1 MFRQRLNQSIGNMK
15 KKNYNTRTIN
25 TGSQKQ
31 PSPIIRQRE
40 GLARKIV
47 PKTISR
53 VRKDLDSWRHALRQ
67 ADSVERP
74 RRRLL
79 MDLYADVML
88 DALLTSQVEQRIG
101 RTLSAEFS
109 LRDTAGKVDEEANR
123 LLSEAV
129 WFPLLLRY
137 MLESVFYGHS
147 LVEFSSSEVSGLEVT
162 LIPRQNVV
170 PEEGL
175 FLFDSTADDGVYY
188 RDMREYGTYV
198 LEFGSPRNYGLL
210 NKAVPHALFKK
221 FAHSCWSEL
230 CEIYGIPP
238 RYVKT
243 NTQDPEMLDRAEQML
258 RDMGSAAYFIIDTTE
273 EFQFA
278 NGVSTNGDI
287 YNNLISL
294 CNSEMS
300 LLVSGAQIG
309 QDTKNGN
316 RSKEEVSIQ
325 QLKKYVSSDKRLMED
340 YMNSIV
346 LPALTRLGFIP
357 DGLRFSFNSEEDTG
371 QLWERTA
378 QAMQYY
384 EIDPEWI
391 REKFGIEVTGKRG
404 DKEGFF
410 G

>member
-1 MFRQRLNQSIGNMK
+1 MK
-15 KKNYNTRTIN
+15 TNKYIPKNKKGPQMPR
-25 TGSQKQ
+25 K
-31 PSPIIRQRE
+31 PSAQQRE
-40 GLARKIV
+40 GLVRKVV
-47 PKTISR
+47 PKSISR
-53 VRKDLDSWRHALRQ
+53 VRKDLDSWRRALRE
-67 ADSVERP
+67 ADSVDRP
-74 RRRLL
+74 RRRQL

-88 DALLTSQVEQRIG
+88 DALLTSQIEQRIG
-101 RTLSAEFS
+101 RTLSSEFS
-109 LRDTAGKVDEEANR
+109 LKNASDKVDEASTR

-147 LVEFSSSEVSGLEVT
+147 LVEFDVTEADGICVT

-170 PEEGL
+170 PEQGL
-175 FLFDSTADDGVYY
+175 FLFDSSADEGEYY
-188 RDMREYGTYV
+188 RELREFGTYIM
-198 LEFGSPRNYGLL
+198 EFGAPGNYGLL

-238 RYVKT
+238 RYIKT
-243 NTQDPEMLDRAEQML
+243 NTQDPAMLDRAEDML

-278 NGVSTNGDI
+278 KGADTNGDV
-287 YNNLISL
+287 YNNLIAL

-300 LLVSGAQIG
+300 MLISGAQIG

-316 RSKEEVSIQ
+316 RSKEEVAIG
-325 QLKKYVSSDKRLMED
+325 QLKKYVGSDKRQVED
-340 YMNSIV
+340 WMNSLV
-346 LPALTRLGFIP
+346 LPALYRLGFLP
-357 DGLRFSFNSEEDTG
+357 EGLRFSFNSEEDTG

-384 EIDPEWI
+384 EIDPAWI
-391 REKFGIEVTGKRG
+391 RDKFGIEVTGKRSTG
-404 DKEGFF
+404 QDGFF

>member
-1 MFRQRLNQSIGNMK
+1 MK
-15 KKNYNTRTIN
+15 KKKKYNMRTTN
-25 TGSQKQ
+25 TEVQKQ
-31 PSPIIRQRE
+31 PAPIIRQRE
-40 GLARKIV
+40 GLVRKIV
-47 PKTISR
+47 PKAICR
-53 VRKDLDSWRHALRQ
+53 VRKDMDSWRHALRQ
-67 ADSVERP
+67 ADCVDRP

-88 DALLTSQVEQRIG
+88 DALLTSQIEQRIG
-101 RTLSAEFS
+101 RTMSAEFS
-109 LRDTAGKVDEEANR
+109 LKDTTGKVDEESTR
-123 LLSEAV
+123 VLSEAV

-147 LVEFSSSEVSGLEVT
+147 LVEFSASEVSGLEVT

-243 NTQDPEMLDRAEQML
+243 NTQDPETLDRAEQML

-278 NGVSTNGDI
+278 NGVSTNGDV

-316 RSKEEVSIQ
+316 RSKEEVSVK
-325 QLKKYVSSDKRLMED
+325 QLVKYVNADKRLMED

-384 EIDPEWI
+384 DIDPDWI

-404 DKEGFF
+404 DKDGFF

>member
-1 MFRQRLNQSIGNMK
+1 MRK
-15 KKNYNTRTIN
+15 RTN
-25 TGSQKQ
+25 NRPASERKALKT
-31 PSPIIRQRE
+31 PHPAIRQRE
-40 GLARKIV
+40 GLVRQIV
-47 PKTISR
+47 PKAISR
-53 VRKDLDSWRHALRQ
+53 VRKDMESWRRALRH

-74 RRRLL
+74 RRREL

-88 DALLTSQVEQRIG
+88 DALLTSQIEQRIG

-109 LRDTAGKVDEEANR
+109 LKDAADKVNEEATR
-123 LLSEAV
+123 MLAEAV
-129 WFPLLLRY
+129 WLPLLMRY
-137 MLESVFYGHS
+137 ILESTFYGHS
-147 LVEFSSSEVSGLEVT
+147 LVEFLVSERTGLEVT
-162 LIPRQNVV
+162 LVPRQNVV

-175 FLFDSTADDGVYY
+175 FLFDSTADASIRY
-188 RDMREYGTYV
+188 REMREYGTYV

-221 FAHSCWSEL
+221 FAHACWSEL

-238 RYVKT
+238 RYIKT
-243 NTQDPEMLDRAEQML
+243 NTQDAAMLDRAEEML
-258 RDMGSAAYFIIDTTE
+258 REMGAAAYFIIDTTE

-278 NGVSTNGDI
+278 QGVSTNGDV

-300 LLVSGAQIG
+300 LLISGAQIG

-316 RSKEEVSIQ
+316 RSKEEVAVK
-325 QLKKYVSSDKRLMED
+325 QLEKYVNSDKRLVED
-340 YMNSIV
+340 YMNSTV
-346 LPALTRLGFIP
+346 LPALFRLGFLP

-384 EIDPEWI
+384 DIDPDWI
-391 REKFGIEVTGKRG
+391 RDKFGIEVTGKRG
-404 DKEGFF
+404 TESGFF

>member
-1 MFRQRLNQSIGNMK
+1 MEES
-15 KKNYNTRTIN
+15 TRFV
-25 TGSQKQ
+25 
-31 PSPIIRQRE
+31 
-40 GLARKIV
+40 L
-47 PKTISR
+47 
-53 VRKDLDSWRHALRQ
+53 
-67 ADSVERP
+67 
-74 RRRLL
+74 
-79 MDLYADVML
+79 
-88 DALLTSQVEQRIG
+88 
-101 RTLSAEFS
+101 
-109 LRDTAGKVDEEANR
+109 
-123 LLSEAV
+123 EAV

-147 LVEFSSSEVSGLEVT
+147 LVEFSASEVSGLEAT

-175 FLFDSTADDGVYY
+175 FLFDSTADEGVYY

-278 NGVSTNGDI
+278 NGVNTSGDV
-287 YNNLISL
+287 YNNMISL

-300 LLVSGAQIG
+300 LLISGAQIG

-325 QLKKYVSSDKRLMED
+325 QLKKYVNSDKRLMED

-391 REKFGIEVTGKRG
+391 REKFGIVVTGKRG

>member
-1 MFRQRLNQSIGNMK
+1 MPR
-15 KKNYNTRTIN
+15 
-25 TGSQKQ
+25 
-31 PSPIIRQRE
+31 PAIRQRE
-40 GLARKIV
+40 GLVRQIV
-47 PKTISR
+47 PKSISR
-53 VRKDLDSWRHALRQ
+53 VRKDMESWRRALRQ

-74 RRRLL
+74 RRREL

-88 DALLTSQVEQRIG
+88 DALLTSQIEQRIG

-109 LRDTAGKVDEEANR
+109 LKDAADQVDEEATR
-123 LLSEAV
+123 LLSGAV

-147 LVEFSSSEVSGLEVT
+147 LVEFSAKEGDGLDVT

-175 FLFDSTADDGVYY
+175 FLFDSTADAGIRY
-188 RDMREYGTYV
+188 REMREYGTYV
-198 LEFGSPRNYGLL
+198 VEFGSPRNYGLL

-238 RYVKT
+238 RYIKT
-243 NTQDPEMLDRAEQML
+243 NTQDPAMLDRAEQML
-258 RDMGSAAYFIIDTTE
+258 RDMGSAAYFIIDTEE

-278 NGVSTNGDI
+278 SGVSTNGDV

-300 LLVSGAQIG
+300 LLISGAQIG

-316 RSKEEVSIQ
+316 RSKEEVAVK
-325 QLKKYVSSDKRLMED
+325 QLEKYVNSDKRLTED

-346 LPALTRLGFIP
+346 LPALFRLGFLP

-384 EIDPEWI
+384 EVDPDWI
-391 REKFGIEVTGKRG
+391 RTKFGIEVTGKRG
-404 DKEGFF
+404 TQDSFF

>member
-1 MFRQRLNQSIGNMK
+1 MK
-15 KKNYNTRTIN
+15 TNKYIPKNKK
-25 TGSQKQ
+25 GPQKPRK
-31 PSPIIRQRE
+31 PSVQQRE
-40 GLARKIV
+40 GLVRKVV
-47 PKTISR
+47 PKSISR
-53 VRKDLDSWRHALRQ
+53 VRKDLDSWRRALRE
-67 ADSVERP
+67 ADSVDRP
-74 RRRLL
+74 RRRQL

-88 DALLTSQVEQRIG
+88 DALLTSQIEQRIG
-101 RTLSAEFS
+101 RTLSSEFS
-109 LRDTAGKVDEEANR
+109 LKNTLDKVDETSTR

-147 LVEFSSSEVSGLEVT
+147 LVEFDVTEADGICVT

-170 PEEGL
+170 PEQGL
-175 FLFDSTADDGVYY
+175 FLFDSSADEGEYY
-188 RDMREYGTYV
+188 RELREFGTYIV
-198 LEFGSPRNYGLL
+198 EFGAPGNYGLL

-238 RYVKT
+238 RYIKT
-243 NTQDPEMLDRAEQML
+243 NTQDPAMLDRAEDML

-273 EFQFA
+273 EFEFA
-278 NGVSTNGDI
+278 KGADTNGDV
-287 YNNLISL
+287 YNNLIAL

-300 LLVSGAQIG
+300 MLISGAQIG

-316 RSKEEVSIQ
+316 RSKEEVAIG
-325 QLKKYVSSDKRLMED
+325 QLKKYVGSDKRQVED
-340 YMNSIV
+340 WMNSLV
-346 LPALTRLGFIP
+346 LPALYRLGFLP
-357 DGLRFSFNSEEDTG
+357 EGLRFSFNSEEDTG

-384 EIDPEWI
+384 EIDPAWI
-391 REKFGIEVTGKRG
+391 RDKFGIEVTGKRSTG
-404 DKEGFF
+404 QDGFF

>member
-1 MFRQRLNQSIGNMK
+1 MK
-15 KKNYNTRTIN
+15 KNNIQTNIEA
-25 TGSQKQ
+25 QKQ
-31 PSPIIRQRE
+31 PVPIVSQRE
-40 GLARKIV
+40 GLVRKIV
-47 PKTISR
+47 PKAISR

-79 MDLYADVML
+79 MDLYADIML

-109 LRDTAGKVDEEANR
+109 LKDAAGKVDEESTR
-123 LLSEAV
+123 VLSEAV

-147 LVEFSSSEVSGLEVT
+147 LVEFSASEVSGLEAT

-175 FLFDSTADDGVYY
+175 FLFDSTADEGVYY

-243 NTQDPEMLDRAEQML
+243 NTQDPEMLDRTEQML

-273 EFQFA
+273 EFHFA
-278 NGVSTNGDI
+278 NGVNTNGDV

-300 LLVSGAQIG
+300 LLISGAQIG

-325 QLKKYVSSDKRLMED
+325 QLKKYVNSDKRLMED

-391 REKFGIEVTGKRG
+391 REKFGIVVTGKRG

>member
-1 MFRQRLNQSIGNMK
+1 MK
-15 KKNYNTRTIN
+15 KNKKDNTQTTNIE
-25 TGSQKQ
+25 TCKQ
-31 PSPIIRQRE
+31 PEPIIRQRE
-40 GLARKIV
+40 GLVRKIV
-47 PKTISR
+47 PKAISR
-53 VRKDLDSWRHALRQ
+53 IRKDMDSWRRALRQ
-67 ADSVERP
+67 ADSIERP
-74 RRRLL
+74 RRKEL

-88 DALLTSQVEQRIG
+88 DALLTSQIEQRIG

-109 LRDTAGKVDEEANR
+109 LKDTAGKVDEASTR
-123 LLSEAV
+123 ILSEAV

-147 LVEFSSSEVSGLEVT
+147 LVEFSASEVSGLEVT

-170 PEEGL
+170 PEKGL
-175 FLFDSTADDGVYY
+175 FLFDSTADDGVYN

-278 NGVSTNGDI
+278 NGVSTNGDV

-309 QDTKNGN
+309 QGTKNGN
-316 RSKEEVSIQ
+316 RSKEEVSVK
-325 QLKKYVSSDKRLMED
+325 QLVKYVNADKRLMED

-346 LPALTRLGFIP
+346 LPALTRLGFIY

-384 EIDPEWI
+384 DIDPDWI

>member
-1 MFRQRLNQSIGNMK
+1 MK
-15 KKNYNTRTIN
+15 KNKNNIPNKGKNTPQR
-25 TGSQKQ
+25 
-31 PSPIIRQRE
+31 PVPAIRQRE
-40 GLARKIV
+40 GLVRKIV

-53 VRKDLDSWRHALRQ
+53 VRKDIDSWRHALRQ
-67 ADSVERP
+67 ADSVEHP

-79 MDLYADVML
+79 MDLFADIML
-88 DALLTSQVEQRIG
+88 DAHLTSQIEQRIG

-109 LRDTAGKVDEEANR
+109 LKDSADKVNEEATR
-123 LLSEAV
+123 TLSEAV

-147 LVEFSSSEVSGLEVT
+147 LVEFSPSDIAGLEVT

-175 FLFDSTADDGVYY
+175 FLFDSTADDGIYY

-221 FAHSCWSEL
+221 FALSCWSEL

-278 NGVSTNGDI
+278 NGVSTNGDV
-287 YNNLISL
+287 YNNLIFL

-300 LLVSGAQIG
+300 LLISGAQIG

-316 RSKEEVSIQ
+316 RSKEEVAIK
-325 QLKKYVSSDKRLMED
+325 QLVKYVNADKRLMED
-340 YMNSIV
+340 YMNCIV
-346 LPALTRLGFIP
+346 LPALFRLGFIS
-357 DGLRFSFNSEEDTG
+357 DGLRFSFNSEEDAG

-378 QAMQYY
+378 QAMQYFD
-384 EIDPEWI
+384 IDPGWI

-404 DKEGFF
+404 SKEGFF

>member
-1 MFRQRLNQSIGNMK
+1 MRTKKYNDYRLRDGRQEK
-15 KKNYNTRTIN
+15 PVPT
-25 TGSQKQ
+25 
-31 PSPIIRQRE
+31 IRQRE
-40 GLARKIV
+40 GLVKKIV

-53 VRKDLDSWRHALRQ
+53 VRKDLDSWKQALRQ
-67 ADSVERP
+67 ADSVEHP

-88 DALLTSQVEQRIG
+88 DALLTSQIEQRIG
-101 RTLSAEFS
+101 RTLSSEFS
-109 LRDTAGKVDEEANR
+109 LKDKTGKVQEEATR

-147 LVEFSSSEVSGLEVT
+147 LVELSASDVAGLDIT

-170 PEEGL
+170 PEKGL
-175 FLFDSTADDGVYY
+175 FLFDSTADDGIYY
-188 RDMREYGTYV
+188 REMREYGTYV

-243 NTQDPEMLDRAEQML
+243 NTQDPEMLDRAEEML

-278 NGVSTNGDI
+278 DGVSTNGDV
-287 YNNLISL
+287 YNNLIFL
-294 CNSEMS
+294 CNSEIS
-300 LLVSGAQIG
+300 LLISGAQIG
-309 QDTKNGN
+309 QDTRNGN
-316 RSKEEVSIQ
+316 RSKEEVAIK
-325 QLKKYVSSDKRLMED
+325 QLEKYVNADKRLMED
-340 YMNSIV
+340 YMNSSV
-346 LPALTRLGFIP
+346 LAALFRLGFIP
-357 DGLRFSFNSEEDTG
+357 DGLRFSFNSEEDAG

-404 DKEGFF
+404 DKDGFF

>member
-1 MFRQRLNQSIGNMK
+1 MK
-15 KKNYNTRTIN
+15 KNKKDNTQTTNIE
-25 TGSQKQ
+25 TCKQ
-31 PSPIIRQRE
+31 PEPIIRQRE
-40 GLARKIV
+40 GLVRKIV
-47 PKTISR
+47 PKAISR
-53 VRKDLDSWRHALRQ
+53 IRKDMDSWRRALRQ
-67 ADSVERP
+67 ADSIERP
-74 RRRLL
+74 RRKEL

-88 DALLTSQVEQRIG
+88 DALLTSQIEQRIG

-109 LRDTAGKVDEEANR
+109 LKDTAGKVDEASTR
-123 LLSEAV
+123 ILSEAV

-147 LVEFSSSEVSGLEVT
+147 LVEFSASEVSGLEVT

-170 PEEGL
+170 PEKGL

-278 NGVSTNGDI
+278 NGVSTNGDV

-316 RSKEEVSIQ
+316 RSKEEVSVK
-325 QLKKYVSSDKRLMED
+325 QLVKYVNADKRLMED

-346 LPALTRLGFIP
+346 LPALTRLGFIY

-384 EIDPEWI
+384 DIDPDWI

>member
-1 MFRQRLNQSIGNMK
+1 MK
-15 KKNYNTRTIN
+15 TNKYIPKNKK
-25 TGSQKQ
+25 GPQKPRK
-31 PSPIIRQRE
+31 PSVQQRE
-40 GLARKIV
+40 GLVRKVV
-47 PKTISR
+47 PKSISR
-53 VRKDLDSWRHALRQ
+53 VRKDLDSWRRALRE
-67 ADSVERP
+67 ADSVDRP
-74 RRRLL
+74 RRRQL

-88 DALLTSQVEQRIG
+88 DALLTSQIEQRIG
-101 RTLSAEFS
+101 RTLSSEFS
-109 LRDTAGKVDEEANR
+109 LKNTLDKVDETSTR

-147 LVEFSSSEVSGLEVT
+147 LVEFDVTETDGICVT

-170 PEEGL
+170 PEQGL
-175 FLFDSTADDGVYY
+175 FLFDSSADEGEYY
-188 RDMREYGTYV
+188 RELREFGTYIV
-198 LEFGSPRNYGLL
+198 EFGAPGNYGLL

-238 RYVKT
+238 RYIKT
-243 NTQDPEMLDRAEQML
+243 NTQDPAMLDRAEDML

-273 EFQFA
+273 EFEFA
-278 NGVSTNGDI
+278 KGADTNGDV
-287 YNNLISL
+287 YNNLIAL

-300 LLVSGAQIG
+300 MLISGAQIG

-316 RSKEEVSIQ
+316 RSKEEVAIG
-325 QLKKYVSSDKRLMED
+325 QLKKYVGSDKRQVED
-340 YMNSIV
+340 WMNSLV
-346 LPALTRLGFIP
+346 LPALYRLGFLP
-357 DGLRFSFNSEEDTG
+357 EGLRFSFNSEEDTG

-384 EIDPEWI
+384 EIDPAWI
-391 REKFGIEVTGKRG
+391 RDKFGIEVTGKRSSG
-404 DKEGFF
+404 QEGFF

>member
-1 MFRQRLNQSIGNMK
+1 MK
-15 KKNYNTRTIN
+15 KNKKNNTQTTNIE
-25 TGSQKQ
+25 TCKQ
-31 PSPIIRQRE
+31 PEPIIRQRE
-40 GLARKIV
+40 GLVRKIV
-47 PKTISR
+47 PKAISR
-53 VRKDLDSWRHALRQ
+53 IRKDMDSWRRALRQ
-67 ADSVERP
+67 ADSIERP
-74 RRRLL
+74 RRKEL

-88 DALLTSQVEQRIG
+88 DALLTSQIEQRIG

-109 LRDTAGKVDEEANR
+109 LKDTAGKVDEASTR
-123 LLSEAV
+123 ILSEAV

-147 LVEFSSSEVSGLEVT
+147 LVEFSASEVSGLEVT

-170 PEEGL
+170 PEKGL

-278 NGVSTNGDI
+278 NGVSTNGDV

-316 RSKEEVSIQ
+316 RSKEEVSVK
-325 QLKKYVSSDKRLMED
+325 QLVKYVNADKRLMED

-346 LPALTRLGFIP
+346 LPALTRLGFIY

-384 EIDPEWI
+384 DIDPDWI

>member
-1 MFRQRLNQSIGNMK
+1 MRKQKYNYYRFRNGGQK
-15 KKNYNTRTIN
+15 K
-25 TGSQKQ
+25 
-31 PSPIIRQRE
+31 PVPHVRQRE
-40 GLARKIV
+40 GLVRQIV
-47 PKTISR
+47 PKSISR
-53 VRKDLDSWRHALRQ
+53 VRKDMESWRRALRQ

-74 RRRLL
+74 RRREL

-88 DALLTSQVEQRIG
+88 DALLTSQLDQRIG

-109 LRDTAGKVDEEANR
+109 LTDAADQVDEEATR
-123 LLSEAV
+123 LLSGAV
-129 WFPLLLRY
+129 CFPLLLRY

-147 LVEFSSSEVSGLEVT
+147 LVEFSAKEGDGLDVT

-175 FLFDSTADDGVYY
+175 FLFDSTADAGIRY
-188 RDMREYGTYV
+188 REMREYGTYV
-198 LEFGSPRNYGLL
+198 VEFGSPRNYGLL

-238 RYVKT
+238 RYIKT
-243 NTQDPEMLDRAEQML
+243 NTQDPAMLDRAEQML
-258 RDMGSAAYFIIDTTE
+258 RDMGSAAYFIIDTEE

-278 NGVSTNGDI
+278 SGVSTNGDV

-300 LLVSGAQIG
+300 LLISGAQIG

-316 RSKEEVSIQ
+316 RSKEEVAVK
-325 QLKKYVSSDKRLMED
+325 QLEKYVNSDKRLTED

-346 LPALTRLGFIP
+346 LPALFRLGFLP

-384 EIDPEWI
+384 EVDPDWI
-391 REKFGIEVTGKRG
+391 RTKFGIEVTGKRG
-404 DKEGFF
+404 TQDSFF

>member
-1 MFRQRLNQSIGNMK
+1 M
-15 KKNYNTRTIN
+15 
-25 TGSQKQ
+25 
-31 PSPIIRQRE
+31 E
-40 GLARKIV
+40 
-47 PKTISR
+47 
-53 VRKDLDSWRHALRQ
+53 SWRRALRH

-74 RRRLL
+74 RRREL

-88 DALLTSQVEQRIG
+88 DALLTSQIEQRIG

-109 LRDTAGKVDEEANR
+109 LKDTADKVNEEATR
-123 LLSEAV
+123 MLAEAV
-129 WFPLLLRY
+129 WLPLLMRY
-137 MLESVFYGHS
+137 ILESTFYGHS
-147 LVEFSSSEVSGLEVT
+147 LVEFLVSERTGLEVT
-162 LIPRQNVV
+162 LVPRQNVV

-175 FLFDSTADDGVYY
+175 FLFDSTADAGIRY
-188 RDMREYGTYV
+188 REMREYGTYV

-221 FAHSCWSEL
+221 FAHACWSEL

-238 RYVKT
+238 RYIKT
-243 NTQDPEMLDRAEQML
+243 NTQDAAMLDRAEEML
-258 RDMGSAAYFIIDTTE
+258 REMGAAAYFIIDTTE

-278 NGVSTNGDI
+278 QGVSTNGDV

-300 LLVSGAQIG
+300 LLISGAQIG

-316 RSKEEVSIQ
+316 RSKEEVAVK
-325 QLKKYVSSDKRLMED
+325 QLEKYVNSDKRLVED
-340 YMNSIV
+340 YMNSTV
-346 LPALTRLGFIP
+346 LPALFRLGFLP

-384 EIDPEWI
+384 DIDPDWI
-391 REKFGIEVTGKRG
+391 RDKFGIEVTGKRG
-404 DKEGFF
+404 TESGFF

>member
-1 MFRQRLNQSIGNMK
+1 MK
-15 KKNYNTRTIN
+15 KNKKDNTQTTNIE
-25 TGSQKQ
+25 TCKQ
-31 PSPIIRQRE
+31 PEPIIRQRE
-40 GLARKIV
+40 GLVRKIV
-47 PKTISR
+47 PKAISR
-53 VRKDLDSWRHALRQ
+53 IRKDMDSWRRALRQ
-67 ADSVERP
+67 ADSIERP
-74 RRRLL
+74 RRKEL

-88 DALLTSQVEQRIG
+88 DALLTSQIEQRIG
-101 RTLSAEFS
+101 RILSAEFS
-109 LRDTAGKVDEEANR
+109 LKDTAGKVDEASTR
-123 LLSEAV
+123 ILSEAV

-147 LVEFSSSEVSGLEVT
+147 LVEFSASEVSGLEVT

-170 PEEGL
+170 PEKGL

-278 NGVSTNGDI
+278 NGVSTNGDV

-316 RSKEEVSIQ
+316 RSKEEVSVK
-325 QLKKYVSSDKRLMED
+325 QLVKYVNADKRLMED

-346 LPALTRLGFIP
+346 LPALTRLGFIY

-384 EIDPEWI
+384 DIDPDWI

>member
-1 MFRQRLNQSIGNMK
+1 MK
-15 KKNYNTRTIN
+15 KNKKDNTQTTNIE
-25 TGSQKQ
+25 TCKQ
-31 PSPIIRQRE
+31 PEPIIRQRE
-40 GLARKIV
+40 GLVRKIV
-47 PKTISR
+47 PKAISR
-53 VRKDLDSWRHALRQ
+53 IRKDMDSWRRALRQ
-67 ADSVERP
+67 ADSIERP
-74 RRRLL
+74 RRKEL

-88 DALLTSQVEQRIG
+88 DALLTSQIEQRIG

-109 LRDTAGKVDEEANR
+109 LKDTAGKVDEASTR
-123 LLSEAV
+123 ILSEAV

-147 LVEFSSSEVSGLEVT
+147 LVEFSASEVSGLEVT

-170 PEEGL
+170 PEKGL

-278 NGVSTNGDI
+278 NGVSTNGDV

-309 QDTKNGN
+309 QGTKNGN
-316 RSKEEVSIQ
+316 RSKEEVSVK
-325 QLKKYVSSDKRLMED
+325 QLVKYVNADKRLMED

-346 LPALTRLGFIP
+346 LPALTRLGFIY

-384 EIDPEWI
+384 DIDPDWI

>member
-1 MFRQRLNQSIGNMK
+1 MARKTNNYPSRDK
-15 KKNYNTRTIN
+15 K
-25 TGSQKQ
+25 
-31 PSPIIRQRE
+31 SPDKPRRRE
-40 GLARKIV
+40 GLVGRIV
-47 PKTISR
+47 PKAISR
-53 VRKDLDSWRHALRQ
+53 VRKDMGDWRRALRH

-74 RRRLL
+74 RRREL
-79 MDLYADVML
+79 MDLYADIML

-101 RTLSAEFS
+101 RTLAAEFS
-109 LRDTAGKVDEEANR
+109 LRGTGDKVDEESTH
-123 LLSEAV
+123 LLWEAE

-147 LVEFSSSEVSGLEVT
+147 LVELSRPEANGLRVT

-175 FLFDSTADDGVYY
+175 FLFDSTADAGIYY
-188 RDMREYGTYV
+188 RETREYGTYIV
-198 LEFGSPRNYGLL
+198 EFGSPRNYGLL
-210 NKAVPHALFKK
+210 NKAVPHALFKR
-221 FAHSCWSEL
+221 FAQSCWSEL

-238 RYVKT
+238 RYIKT
-243 NTQDPEMLDRAEQML
+243 NTQDPAMLGRAEEML
-258 RDMGSAAYFIIDTTE
+258 RDMGSAAWFIIDTEE

-278 NGVSTNGDI
+278 KGADTNGDV
-287 YNNLISL
+287 YNNLIRL

-309 QDTKNGN
+309 QDTRNGN
-316 RSKEEVSIQ
+316 RSKEEVSVK
-325 QLKKYVSSDKRLMED
+325 QLEKQVNSDKRLVED

-346 LPALTRLGFIP
+346 LPALYRVGVLP

-384 EIDPEWI
+384 EIDPAWI
-391 REKFGIEVTGKRG
+391 RDRFGIEVTGKRG
-404 DKEGFF
+404 TDSGFF

>member
-1 MFRQRLNQSIGNMK
+1 MK
-15 KKNYNTRTIN
+15 KKKGNYSTSNKNRL
-25 TGSQKQ
+25 KKPPAQ
-31 PSPIIRQRE
+31 PARQRA
-40 GLARKIV
+40 GLVRKIV
-47 PKTISR
+47 PKAISR
-53 VRKDLDSWRHALRQ
+53 VRKDLDSWRRALRQ

-74 RRRLL
+74 RRREL

-88 DALLTSQVEQRIG
+88 DALLTSQTEQRIG
-101 RTLSAEFS
+101 RTLSAEFN
-109 LRDTAGKVDEEANR
+109 LKNTASKADEEATR
-123 LLSEAV
+123 RLSEAV

-147 LVEFSSSEVSGLEVT
+147 LVELSVSETGDVDAR

-170 PEEGL
+170 PESGL
-175 FLFDSTADDGVYY
+175 FLYDSSADRGDYY
-188 RDMREYGTYV
+188 RELREYGTYI
-198 LEFGSPRNYGLL
+198 LEFGSPGNYGLL

-221 FAHSCWSEL
+221 FAHACWSEL

-238 RYVKT
+238 RYIKT
-243 NTQDPEMLDRAEQML
+243 NTQDPAMLDRAEEML

-278 NGVSTNGDI
+278 KGADTNGDV

-316 RSKEEVSIQ
+316 RSKEEVAIG
-325 QLKKYVSSDKRLMED
+325 QLKKYVTSDKRQVED
-340 YMNSIV
+340 WMNSAV
-346 LPALTRLGFIP
+346 LPALSRIGFLP

-371 QLWERTA
+371 ELWNRTA
-378 QAMQYY
+378 QARQYY
-384 EIDPEWI
+384 EIDPAWI
-391 REKFGIEVTGKRG
+391 KDKFGIAIIGKRETGK
-404 DKEGFF
+404 DGFF

>member
-1 MFRQRLNQSIGNMK
+1 MK
-15 KKNYNTRTIN
+15 TNKYTPENNRGRKKPLL
-25 TGSQKQ
+25 
-31 PSPIIRQRE
+31 PSVRERE
-40 GLARKIV
+40 GLVRKIV
-47 PKTISR
+47 PKAVSR
-53 VRKDLDSWRHALRQ
+53 IRKDLDSWRRALRE

-74 RRRLL
+74 RRRQL

-88 DALLTSQVEQRIG
+88 DALLTSQIEQRIG

-109 LRDTAGKVDEEANR
+109 LKDAAGNVDEEATR

-129 WFPLLLRY
+129 WFPLLMRY

-147 LVEFSSSEVSGLEVT
+147 LVEFERSGEDDLEVK

-170 PEEGL
+170 PEAGL
-175 FLFDSTADDGVYY
+175 CLFDSSADEGERY
-188 RDMREYGTYV
+188 RTLREYGTYL
-198 LEFGSPRNYGLL
+198 LEFGSPGNYGLL

-238 RYVKT
+238 RYIKT
-243 NTQDPEMLDRAEQML
+243 DTQDPAMLDRAEDML
-258 RDMGSAAYFIIDTTE
+258 RDMGAAAYFIIDTTE

-278 NGVSTNGDI
+278 KGADTNGDV
-287 YNNLISL
+287 YGNLIAL

-300 LLVSGAQIG
+300 LLISGAQIG

-316 RSKEEVSIQ
+316 RSKEEVAIG
-325 QLKKYVSSDKRLMED
+325 QLEKYVTSDKRQTED
-340 YMNSIV
+340 WMNSIV
-346 LPALTRLGFIP
+346 LPALFRLGFLP
-357 DGLRFSFNSEEDTG
+357 GGLRFSFNSEEDTS

-384 EIDPEWI
+384 EIDPGWI
-391 REKFGIEVTGKRG
+391 RDKFGIEVTARRTAQE
-404 DKEGFF
+404 EGFF